1 MVVNNKSRQ
10 KCIVQKSAKDACVQG
25 RESHGPLIT
34 DAVRGEILCASC
46 GAVLVDKVEDTTP
59 EQRSFTLEDYNNNTR
74 TGMAS
79 TLSIHDK
86 GLSTIIGNA
95 NRDAAGN
102 SISGYMKYTFNRL
115 RTWDSRSKTNSAE
128 RNLRAAFAVMSSIQS
143 KLEISDAVIERAAY
157 LYRKALTKNI
167 VRGRTIKGMILSAL
181 CIACRESNV
190 PRTLSDIAHEGNITV
205 KDLSRNYRIF
215 VNTLGLQIDAFDP
228 SEFVSKIGTAIGSSE
243 KAKRDALDIL
253 YRAKEKGITNG
264 KNPVSLAATAIYM
277 SGLLNEEKFTQDKLA
292 RASGISSV
300 TIRNLSKV
308 LRKSLGIEIQR

>member
-1 MVVNNKSRQ
+1 MVVNSKSKQ
-10 KCIVQKSAKDACVQG
+10 KCIVQKSTKDACIEG
-25 RESHGPLIT
+25 RQSHGPLIT
-34 DAVRGEILCASC
+34 DNVRGEILCASC

-59 EQRSFTLEDYNNNTR
+59 EQKSFTLEDYNNNTR

-102 SISGYMKYTFNRL
+102 SISSYMKYTFNRL
-115 RTWDSRSKTNSAE
+115 RTWDNRSKSSSTE
-128 RNLRAAFAVMSSIQS
+128 RNLRTAFAVMSSIQS

-167 VRGRTIKGMILSAL
+167 IRGRTIKGMILSAL

-190 PRTLSDIAHEGNITV
+190 PRTLGDIAREGNITV
-205 KDLSRNYRIF
+205 KELSRNYRLF
-215 VNTLGLQIDAFDP
+215 VKTLDLQVDAFDP

-253 YRAKEKGITNG
+253 YRAKEKGITDG
-264 KNPVSLAATAIYM
+264 KSPVSLAATAIFM
-277 SGLLNEEKFTQDKLA
+277 SGVLNEEDFTQNKIA
-292 RASGISSV
+292 QASGVSSV
-300 TIRNLSKV
+300 TIRNVARV
-308 LRKSLGIEIQR
+308 LRKSLGIET

>member
-1 MVVNNKSRQ
+1 MVVNSKSKQ
-10 KCIVQKSAKDACVQG
+10 KCIVQKSTKDACIEG
-25 RESHGPLIT
+25 RQSHGPLIT
-34 DAVRGEILCASC
+34 DNVRGEILCASC

-59 EQRSFTLEDYNNNTR
+59 EQKSFTLEDYNNNTR

-102 SISGYMKYTFNRL
+102 SISSYMKYTFNRL
-115 RTWDSRSKTNSAE
+115 RTWDNRSKSSSTE
-128 RNLRAAFAVMSSIQS
+128 RNLRTAFAVMSSIQS

-167 VRGRTIKGMILSAL
+167 IRGRTIKGMILSAL

-190 PRTLSDIAHEGNITV
+190 PRTLGDIAREGNITV
-205 KDLSRNYRIF
+205 KELSRNYRLF
-215 VNTLGLQIDAFDP
+215 VKTLDLQVDAFDP

-253 YRAKEKGITNG
+253 YRAKEKGITDG
-264 KNPVSLAATAIYM
+264 KSPVSLAATAIFM
-277 SGLLNEEKFTQDKLA
+277 SGVLNEEDFTQNKIA
-292 RASGISSV
+292 QASGVSSV
-300 TIRNLSKV
+300 TIRNV
-308 LRKSLGIEIQR
+308 ARILRKSLGIET